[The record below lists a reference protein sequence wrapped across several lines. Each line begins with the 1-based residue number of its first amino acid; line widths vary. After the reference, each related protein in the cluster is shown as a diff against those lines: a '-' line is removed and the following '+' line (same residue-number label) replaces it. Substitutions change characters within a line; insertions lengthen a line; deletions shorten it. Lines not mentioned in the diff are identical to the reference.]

1 MDIMGRNYI
10 IITSGCE
17 RFQSFHAKF
26 LGFQECLYVGLFTTF
41 RFVNLFELS
50 LRCCCP
56 FSVQFS
62 FTLYC
67 TL

>member
-41 RFVNLFELS
+41 RFVHLF
-50 LRCCCP
+50 
-56 FSVQFS
+56 
-62 FTLYC
+62 
-67 TL
+67 